1 MDGVE
6 GLRGQGVE
14 REGRGAGGGGG
25 GSGGGGRWGGDGGDG
40 WGGDGGRTKVE
51 PSSHVRFHMAGHAFL
66 PWRRGGAEVEPSG
79 TEVEPSW
86 NPGGTKPALK
96 ILETLPARHA
106 RPAF

>member
-1 MDGVE
+1 MHF
-6 GLRGQGVE
+6 RH
-14 REGRGAGGGGG
+14 GAA
-25 GSGGGGRWGGDGGDG
+25 
-40 WGGDGGRTKVE
+40 VE
-51 PSSHVRFHMAGHAFL
+51 PSWNQVEPSWNQGGTEAEPRRNQARMRDSMAPGNAFS
-66 PWRRGGAEVEPSG
+66 PRRRGGAEVEPSG

>member
-1 MDGVE
+1 MRDFI
-6 GLRGQGVE
+6 
-14 REGRGAGGGGG
+14 A
-25 GSGGGGRWGGDGGDG
+25 
-40 WGGDGGRTKVE
+40 
-51 PSSHVRFHMAGHAFL
+51 PGHAFS
-66 PWRRGGAEVEPSG
+66 PRRRGGAEVEPSG